1 MKGVWGDCEIWEWSA
16 VSKGINI
23 WCWRLWLLI
32 EHRTIT
38 SQQPSISQNVWLQPI
53 PILIVVNMPF
63 FPSEVALCF
72 SPNWDMKFLP
82 SNTLFPFFSLL
93 VNNKAMRREKFSIF
107 SKFQHILDEVKLIIL
122 CFWMDDFPIVNKF
135 CWIFYASRGD
145 FLNLVKANF
154 FVVLSIHGKSN
165 FSIIFREGKTT
176 RREKFLWVLLC
187 VLVLDELNLFSIKE
201 RDSFSGLSL
210 L

>member
-1 MKGVWGDCEIWEWSA
+1 MFDCNRYPS
-16 VSKGINI
+16 
-23 WCWRLWLLI
+23 WLLLTCLFPI
-32 EHRTIT
+32 W
-38 SQQPSISQNVWLQPI
+38 SCLLLQPK
-53 PILIVVNMPF
+53 LRH
-63 FPSEVALCF
+63 EVF
-72 SPNWDMKFLP
+72 TFEYS
-82 SNTLFPFFSLL
+82 FSLL